1 MDQLRNDRYQGAT
14 VVTQLTTVNGE
25 VEQGVKDYVY
35 LPKTP
40 TRRGRAPCKASSS
53 QWRSGIELKH

>member
-25 VEQGVKDYVY
+25 VEQGVKDYAY
-35 LPKTP
+35 LPAKNADA
-40 TRRGRAPCKASSS
+40 TRKGT
-53 QWRSGIELKH
+53 L